1 MNSRYSDDNFGDWEI
16 RDLEDVEFYRRL
28 RRQLKRGFWL
38 EVQGESIV
46 KRCEDCGRMV
56 KIRPDYA
63 CCNGCAE
70 VREQG
75 GY

>member
-16 RDLEDVEFYRRL
+16 RDLEDVEFYR
-28 RRQLKRGFWL
+28 W
-38 EVQGESIV
+38 VQGESIV